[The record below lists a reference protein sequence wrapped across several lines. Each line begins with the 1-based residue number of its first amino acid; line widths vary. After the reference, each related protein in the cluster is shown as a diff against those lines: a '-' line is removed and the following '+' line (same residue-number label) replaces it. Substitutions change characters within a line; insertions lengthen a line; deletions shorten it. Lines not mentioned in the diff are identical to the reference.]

1 MTKIYALE
9 KGLVGKCSL
18 GDARG
23 RKNREKLREEEENP
37 GKIVSDIF
45 GEVSIDFTDAW

>member
-37 GKIVSDIF
+37 GRSYQKLLEKF
-45 GEVSIDFTDAW
+45 Q